1 MPWVVLAT
9 VAVLVHE
16 AGHAAV
22 VLACGGSPQV
32 VLHGSGGHD
41 HRAQA
46 WARAWNFLLAAA
58 GPAAGFVFGGLT
70 LGLVAL
76 LPPTAL
82 PTSVL
87 DDLILVTIGWS
98 SINLLPLA
106 GLDGRLALDS
116 LVTVMLGRPAPG
128 VGRVVSAFLLV
139 ALLLATTLAGQYTA
153 AFLVGFVALASAL
166 PLGGLGRW
174 LGAGG
179 GPAGG
184 PGQLIAGRATEA
196 LAWADGWLERH
207 PDDVDATLVRAE
219 ALRHLTRWPEAV
231 AAYDSVLGQRASSW
245 PALAGRS
252 LARRALGQLEEA
264 RADQATLES
273 AAVADLDAIGP
284 AAVALWGD
292 RRYAQA
298 ARLLDDAFARSDL
311 ARPLRGSLGVLRA
324 AIHSALGEPDQ
335 ALAMSD
341 ERLVDAP
348 DDLAAHEVR
357 AHALLQLGQ
366 LREAGLSARR
376 ALAGAPTHPELLE
389 TTAIIERIS
398 GEPELAL
405 SLLIDAG
412 AARPNLP
419 RARAELAACFIQLGR
434 IDEATS
440 ALAGLDL
447 VPAADPHVMY
457 AHACLLARAGRVA
470 DAASAVDRAA
480 GILPAIGRIA
490 VRDPLLRDLSRA
502 PAGASS
508 PVVVAAL
515 PQ

>member
-1 MPWVVLAT
+1 MR
-9 VAVLVHE
+9 
-16 AGHAAV
+16 
-22 VLACGGSPQV
+22 S
-32 VLHGSGGHD
+32 
-41 HRAQA
+41 
-46 WARAWNFLLAAA
+46 
-58 GPAAGFVFGGLT
+58 
-70 LGLVAL
+70 
-76 LPPTAL
+76 
-82 PTSVL
+82 SVI
-87 DDLILVTIGWS
+87 LI
-98 SINLLPLA
+98 
-106 GLDGRLALDS
+106 
-116 LVTVMLGRPAPG
+116 
-128 VGRVVSAFLLV
+128 
-139 ALLLATTLAGQYTA
+139 
-153 AFLVGFVALASAL
+153 
-166 PLGGLGRW
+166 
-174 LGAGG
+174 
-179 GPAGG
+179 
-184 PGQLIAGRATEA
+184 
-196 LAWADGWLERH
+196 
-207 PDDVDATLVRAE
+207 DVDATLVRAE

-245 PALAGRS
+245 HALAGRS

-264 RADQATLES
+264 RADQTTLES
-273 AAVADLDAIGP
+273 AAVADPDAIGP

-292 RRYAQA
+292 SRYAQA

-405 SLLIDAG
+405 SMAYRRRCRTPEPAPCPGRAG
-412 AARPNLP
+412 SVLRPARSDRRSDL
-419 RARAELAACFIQLGR
+419 RARWSR
-434 IDEATS
+434 
-440 ALAGLDL
+440 
-447 VPAADPHVMY
+447 P
-457 AHACLLARAGRVA
+457 RAGRRPTRDV
-470 DAASAVDRAA
+470 RPR
-480 GILPAIGRIA
+480 LPPGACRTRRGRCIGRGSG
-490 VRDPLLRDLSRA
+490 RRHPPGHRSHRRQDPILRDLSGA

-508 PVVVAAL
+508 PVVLAAL